1 MPKKVTEQEKD
12 NFLNSFVKGQDI
24 KEIAKIYSYSEA
36 TITRQLKKVLGVV
49 EFNKIKKKF
58 IKVKTIYKNEE
69 ATNIKIDS
77 KNTEQVS
84 KLFDQNNQKDFF
96 EVIPLTVGQDF
107 HKQKDLSSE
116 PINNAHFPEM
126 VYLLVDKKIE
136 LKPKP
141 LKEYPEW
148 GYMPEEDLNRLT
160 LEVFGDQKKA
170 RKLCGNNQKVIKIPN
185 PNVFLLAAN
194 SLKSKGI
201 SRIIFESTLLAL

>member
-1 MPKKVTEQEKD
+1 ILPKKVTEQEKD

-58 IKVKTIYKNEE
+58 IKVKTLYENEE

-107 HKQKDLSSE
+107 QKQKDLSS
-116 PINNAHFPEM
+116 
-126 VYLLVDKKIE
+126 
-136 LKPKP
+136 
-141 LKEYPEW
+141 
-148 GYMPEEDLNRLT
+148 
-160 LEVFGDQKKA
+160 
-170 RKLCGNNQKVIKIPN
+170 
-185 PNVFLLAAN
+185 
-194 SLKSKGI
+194 
-201 SRIIFESTLLAL
+201 